1 MSSPSHHAFWNP
13 SYDSRGSRLNK
24 ILIIEFGTR
33 VFGDSDEANNIK
45 FRATPFGYTVTT
57 ISNYTAFLNEDL
69 TKYAHIW
76 DLGYNTVIPLQVQ
89 DKYIDYLQN
98 GGAAFLIGE
107 NPYFQ
112 TRNDSVCRLIGAAGG
127 GTVTTGGGGGED
139 ITVPI
144 VPEFLLANQT
154 PTVTFA
160 APSGFPNYG
169 TGTPITT
176 GLTCAVMWKTGSLS
190 ACLSGALVSILDV
203 NFLQTQYL
211 QSDFIENLI
220 ACSDKK

>member
-1 MSSPSHHAFWNP
+1 VT
-13 SYDSRGSRLNK
+13 K
-24 ILIIEFGTR
+24 IE
-33 VFGDSDEANNIK
+33 D
-45 FRATPFGYTVTT
+45 
-57 ISNYTAFLNEDL
+57 YTAFLNEDL

-76 DLGYNTVIPLQVQ
+76 DLSYNTVIPLQVQ

-98 GGAAFLIGE
+98 GGAACLIGE

-127 GTVTTGGGGGED
+127 GTVTTGGGGED

-190 ACLSGALVSILDV
+190 ACLRGALVSTLDV
-203 NFLQTQYL
+203 NFLQTNYL

-220 ACSDKK
+220 ACLDKK

>member
-1 MSSPSHHAFWNP
+1 MAPN
-13 SYDSRGSRLNK
+13 
-24 ILIIEFGTR
+24 
-33 VFGDSDEANNIK
+33 GDSNEANNIEV
-45 FRATPFGYTVTT
+45 RATTVGYTVTKIT
-57 ISNYTAFLNEDL
+57 NYTAFLNEDL

-76 DLGYNTVIPLQVQ
+76 DLGYNTVIPLLVQ
-89 DKYIDYLQN
+89 YKYINYLQN

-112 TRNDSVCRLIGAAGG
+112 ARNDSVCLLIGAAGG
-127 GTVTTGGGGGED
+127 GTVTTGGGGGN

-144 VPEFLLANQT
+144 VPEFLLDNQT
-154 PTVTFA
+154 PTVTFS

-169 TGTPITT
+169 TGTPVTT

-190 ACLSGALVSILDV
+190 NCVRGALISILDV

-220 ACSDKK
+220 AMLNRK